1 MARGGRTSSS
11 TWVVF
16 VTTVVIALLIVLPG
30 CARGPYYV
38 PPRERQ
44 TIDRKFVEYPANFD
58 LAAAVTGLT
67 APTSI
72 AIVHDEGPHHG
83 SVLIAESGSG
93 GYRPRIYGFKPDG
106 TYFDVYPS
114 PKRSAIERVPPF
126 RFLRGATELYGP
138 IGGMVVVQGRVYVTH
153 RDKLGRGVVSAFDF
167 DGTRTT
173 IVADL
178 PAQGDY
184 SLTDIVV
191 HPTTGRLYFGLGS
204 ATNSAVVGLDNWQ
217 VGWVKRRPKFSDI
230 PAVNLKLLGYR
241 FDTKN
246 PIAGI
251 FGGSDIAVTA
261 PFQPFGVS
269 NQTRITK
276 SRNDKPS
283 SALYSV
289 NPNGG
294 DLRVEAHGI
303 RLPRGLG
310 FNEYANLFFTNN
322 GMQLR
327 GTRPVKDDPD
337 TFLKFLPNTWYGFP
351 DFSADLLPISE
362 SRFQP
367 PAELI
372 QPFGYPELSTLLD
385 WSASGLPNA
394 SAYRESLL
402 FGVFPALSGA
412 AKFDFAPAS
421 GPFKELRGSAIV
433 AMDGDRAPFAT
444 SGRRLKGPIG
454 YKVVRLDT
462 DMKQA
467 RDFVRNTREGPGSR
481 INEKNHDALLE
492 RPVDVKFAPDGRLYI
507 LDYGRMETRNGK
519 ERIKPG
525 TGKLLVLEPIVEHAA
540 PSTAPAR

>member
-1 MARGGRTSSS
+1 MARGGGRTIKS
-11 TWVVF
+11 TSVF
-16 VTTVVIALLIVLPG
+16 VVVSTLATIAMIVG

-38 PPRERQ
+38 APRDRQ

-83 SVLIAESGSG
+83 SVLIAEGG
-93 GYRPRIYGFKPDG
+93 VAGYRPRLYGFKPDG

-126 RFLRGATELYGP
+126 RFLGGATELYGP
-138 IGGMVVVQGRVYVTH
+138 IGGMVVVQGRIYVTH
-153 RDKLGRGVVSAFDF
+153 RDKRGRGAVSAFDF

-204 ATNSAVVGLDNWQ
+204 ATNSGVVGLDNWQ
-217 VGWVKRRPKFSDI
+217 AGWVKKNPKFCDI

-261 PFQPFGVS
+261 PFQPFAAS
-269 NQTRITK
+269 NQTRIAK

-283 SALYSV
+283 SAIYSV

-294 DLRVEAHGI
+294 DLRVEAHGV

-351 DFSADLLPISE
+351 DFSADLLAISE

-385 WSASGLPNA
+385 LSASGLPNA

-433 AMDGDRAPFAT
+433 AMDGDRAPFAS

-462 DMKQA
+462 DVKQA
-467 RDFVRNTREGPGSR
+467 RDFVRNTQGSPASR
-481 INEKNHDALLE
+481 IKEKDHGGLIE
-492 RPVDVKFAPDGRLYI
+492 RPVDVKFAPDGSLYI
-507 LDYGRMETRNGK
+507 LDYGRMETSNGK

-525 TGKLLVLEPIVEHAA
+525 TGKLFVLQPIVEHAA
-540 PSTAPAR
+540 PATAPVR

>member
-1 MARGGRTSSS
+1 MARGGGRTISS
-11 TWVVF
+11 TSVF
-16 VTTVVIALLIVLPG
+16 VVVSSLAIALLVG

-38 PPRERQ
+38 PPPHRQ

-58 LAAAVTGLT
+58 LTAAVTGLT

-72 AIVHDEGPHHG
+72 ALVHDEGPQQG
-83 SVLIAESGSG
+83 SVLIAEGGVG
-93 GYRPRIYGFKPDG
+93 GYRPRVYGFKPDG
-106 TYFDVYPS
+106 TYFEVYPA
-114 PKRSAIERVPPF
+114 PRRSAIERVPPF
-126 RFLRGATELYGP
+126 RFLRGAPEIWGP
-138 IGGMVVVQGRVYVTH
+138 VGGMVVVQNRIYLTH
-153 RDKLGRGVVSAFDF
+153 RDKRGRGVVSAFDF

-178 PAQGDY
+178 PAEGDY
-184 SLTDIVV
+184 GLTDVVV

-217 VGWVKRRPKFSDI
+217 AGWVKKHPKFCDI

-241 FDTKN
+241 FDTRN
-246 PIAGI
+246 PLAGI
-251 FGGSDIAVTA
+251 FGGNDIAVTA
-261 PFQPFGVS
+261 PFQPFGAS
-269 NQTRITK
+269 NQTRINR
-276 SRNDKPS
+276 SPNDKPS
-283 SALYSV
+283 SAIYSV

-294 DLRVEAHGI
+294 DLRVEAHGV

-385 WSASGLPNA
+385 LAASGLPNA

-412 AKFDFAPAS
+412 AKFDFAPAT

-433 AMDGDRAPFAT
+433 ALDGDRAPFAT

-467 RDFVRNTREGPGSR
+467 RDFIRNTQGGPGSR
-481 INEKNHDALLE
+481 INEEERDGLIE
-492 RPVDVKFAPDGRLYI
+492 RPADVKFAPDGRLYI
-507 LDYGRMETRNGK
+507 LDYGRMEMRNGK

-525 TGKLLVLEPIVEHAA
+525 TGKLLVLQPIEERAA
-540 PSTAPAR
+540 PATAPSR